1 MSETKNAKEN
11 ETDQE
16 SVSNKQI
23 ETKQSSGQIKYDI
36 VEEGKPVLAIDDK
49 VLPVILRAIAT
60 GHISYPFDPTV
71 INNILIGLSGAFDE
85 EAILKALYE
94 TRNET
99 IHRVPDKTAAERIAE
114 IVNLVKNSQTRIIPL
129 LINEEPLTPQTLA
142 LAFTALTEF
151 TTKLWLI
158 AKHRFAD
165 LIEYTQTHDVR
176 FANEAGSTIAWVT
189 YNSPFSFGLQVDKLV
204 PDIADA
210 VITIVDGLSQR
221 RAKRERLE
229 IDNQIALNAVK
240 TAEEQLKQQ
249 QEMAEFERE
258 KQEISLEK
266 QRLNNEK
273 IRQVLVEQRLEL
285 QMKQIEQ
292 ALEFAGKAVD
302 IVHPNADPEMR
313 PVLIQTLVNSILQI
327 DSVKGLQLAL
337 PNPSNIKTTT
347 KEDTVR

>member
-23 ETKQSSGQIKYDI
+23 ETIQSSGQIKYYI
-36 VEEGKPVLAIDDK
+36 VEEGKPVLAIDDE

-142 LAFTALTEF
+142 LAFTAQTEF

-204 PDIADA
+204 PGIADA

-258 KQEISLEK
+258 KQ
-266 QRLNNEK
+266 RLNNEK

-292 ALEFAGKAVD
+292 ALEFAGTAVD

-337 PNPSNIKTTT
+337 PDPSNIKTTT

>member
-1 MSETKNAKEN
+1 M
-11 ETDQE
+11 
-16 SVSNKQI
+16 
-23 ETKQSSGQIKYDI
+23 
-36 VEEGKPVLAIDDK
+36 
-49 VLPVILRAIAT
+49 
-60 GHISYPFDPTV
+60 
-71 INNILIGLSGAFDE
+71 
-85 EAILKALYE
+85 
-94 TRNET
+94 
-99 IHRVPDKTAAERIAE
+99 PDKTAAERIAE

-204 PDIADA
+204 PGIADA

-249 QEMAEFERE
+249 QEMAEFER
-258 KQEISLEK
+258 EK

-337 PNPSNIKTTT
+337 PDQSNIKTTT

>member
-23 ETKQSSGQIKYDI
+23 ETNQSSGQIKYYI

-158 AKHRFAD
+158 AHHRFAD
-165 LIEYTQTHDVR
+165 LIEFTQTHDVR

-189 YNSPFSFGLQVDKLV
+189 YNSPFSFGLQVDKVV
-204 PDIADA
+204 PGIADA
-210 VITIVDGLSQR
+210 IMPIVDGLSQR
-221 RAKRERLE
+221 KAKQDKLE
-229 IDNQIALNAVK
+229 LDNLLAPMANKA
-240 TAEEQLKQQ
+240 AEEHLKQQ
-249 QEMAEFERE
+249 QDITELERE
-258 KQEISLEK
+258 KREIELEK
-266 QRLNNEK
+266 LRLENQKE
-273 IRQVLVEQRLEL
+273 RQALTEQRLKS
-285 QMKQIEQ
+285 QFKQIEY
-292 ALEFAGKAVD
+292 ALELTGKAVD
-302 IVHPNADPEMR
+302 IVYPHADPEIR
-313 PVLIQTLVNSILQI
+313 PVLIQSLVNNILQL
-327 DSVKGLQLAL
+327 DSMEGLQLFL
-337 PNPSNIKTTT
+337 PEQSSAKSPIQDDAKQ
-347 KEDTVR
+347 